1 MLWIMMD
8 WNCVTKRKIKYYSF
22 KLDGPKRGNV
32 DDSTVTNVFNYA
44 GHVVKPQEQL
54 TIVSGCLVL
63 FSLFLLETIVS
74 RWSSSHKASSLV
86 SKF

>member
-1 MLWIMMD
+1 MD
-8 WNCVTKRKIKYYSF
+8 HDGLKLCCKKKKKYYSF
-22 KLDGPKRGNV
+22 KCGNV
-32 DDSTVTNVFNYA
+32 DDSTVTNAFNYS

-74 RWSSSHKASSLV
+74 R
-86 SKF
+86 